1 MKQRGYSRH
10 SKDHNPPTRWPRHQR
25 PRFWRRKRFSS
36 CNFFRIYV
44 RCSRIKIARQY
55 LRDSRTN
62 RRESTRAQS
71 GYLFHKGIRRRKTR
85 SSILSSSS
93 SSIFL
98 LSRSL
103 SFSSNVKK
111 YPRAR
116 FVVVPHP
123 FRSSRLLCHVPSI
136 FTVFRGNAGLIV
148 PIELSLFVVRREN
161 GGNVGCC
168 AETRCIGPAAR
179 QKEMAE
185 KERTEKNE
193 IADFASDRPSSPL
206 RLFRNCAFCSLR
218 IVCPVAIFLHTI
230 IVCSINVER
239 TRPVS

>member
-85 SSILSSSS
+85 SSLLSSSS

-116 FVVVPHP
+116 FVVVPQRFLRTRSGQVGFCATFLRFSQFSVGTP
-123 FRSSRLLCHVPSI
+123 ASLSRSSFLCSSY
-136 FTVFRGNAGLIV
+136 AAKM
-148 PIELSLFVVRREN
+148 E
-161 GGNVGCC
+161 
-168 AETRCIGPAAR
+168 ETWAAAR
-179 QKEMAE
+179 RLGVSGQRPDKR
-185 KERTEKNE
+185 KWPRKNE
-193 IADFASDRPSSPL
+193 L
-206 RLFRNCAFCSLR
+206 RRMKSRISLR
-218 IVCPVAIFLHTI
+218 IDPPPLFVCFEIARFV
-230 IVCSINVER
+230 R
-239 TRPVS
+239 